1 MEYRIEYKIY
11 ELNIAT
17 FGLPYSGVWMPRH
30 AGLLTGLLAPGP
42 GK

>member
-17 FGLPYSGVWMPRH
+17 FGLPYADLVISSHTETIWF
-30 AGLLTGLLAPGP
+30 
-42 GK
+42 